1 MARLGIH
8 VEQVALLRNAGCT
21 TEADPVKAAVYAELG
36 GCDGIVCAV
45 RKGANSISER
55 DLRVLKEVVSTHL
68 TIQVAAEDR
77 LINAALSIR
86 PDMITLMSG
95 LDSAETGN
103 APFDVLGHQDQAAQM
118 IEGIRAQDIIVSVLV
133 APEILQIKSAA
144 KAGAD
149 YVELHLGAYASAVS
163 LSEKSDALEN
173 LKMVALAAAKLG
185 LGVSVSQG
193 LTYQNVAD
201 IAAIEAVEEINV
213 GGSVIGRS
221 LWIGMEAAVRDM
233 VALVK

>member
-8 VEQVALLRNAGCT
+8 VEQVALLRNGGCA

-36 GCDGIVCAV
+36 GCDGIVCAI
-45 RKGANSISER
+45 RKGFTSISER
-55 DLRVLKEVVSTHL
+55 DLRVLKEVVTTHL
-68 TIQVAAEDR
+68 NVQVAAEDR
-77 LINAALSIR
+77 LVNAALSVR

-95 LDSAETGN
+95 RDSHESGNDPLDI
-103 APFDVLGHQDQAAQM
+103 LGHQDQAAQM
-118 IEGIRAQDIIVSVLV
+118 IEGIRSQDIIVSVLT
-133 APEILQIKSAA
+133 APEILQIKAAA

-149 YVELHLGAYASAVS
+149 YVELHLGSYAAAAS

-193 LTYQNVAD
+193 ITYQNVAD
-201 IAAIEAVEEINV
+201 IAAVEAVEEINV

-233 VALVK
+233 AALVK